1 MSARTPFPCHYH
13 MHGNNRFG
21 LASLTNLDQLP
32 PQGALLITPPLKIR
46 QGSGSPARILAL
58 VEA

>member
-1 MSARTPFPCHYH
+1 

-21 LASLTNLDQLP
+21 LPALTNLDALP
-32 PQGALLITPPLKIR
+32 PQGAVLITPPLKIR

-58 VEA
+58 VEGPNG